1 MGWGYYSTGKSRLYF
16 SRTMNHKRLIAKL
29 VQNIEL
35 PPEKMFFCGLEKE
48 SMRASQDGKIAT
60 SPHPHSLGSALTH
73 PYITT
78 DFTESLLEIVS
89 PPFSQINELMDFM
102 ARIHGYISHH
112 IGEEIIW
119 PASMPPRITNSADI
133 KIAEYGSS
141 YPGRIRHIYRK
152 GLALRYG
159 KMMQTIAGIHFN
171 FSFSADFIEM
181 RKNLLEENSS
191 KNDLY
196 FHIMR
201 NYIRLSWLVNYLFG
215 ASPMIDK
222 SFLNQSSIPDFLKPF
237 GKSSYIHPLSTCLRM
252 SRLGYTNL
260 YQDDLPLC
268 FNNLE
273 DYLATMRR
281 MLSTSDPNYLKAGIK
296 INGEY
301 QQLNA
306 NQLQVENEYYA
317 SIRPKANRSF
327 TEKTIDML
335 ISHGVEYLEIRN
347 LDLDPFLPFGIAQ
360 EQLLFLQLLFCY
372 CSLIPSPKVD
382 ASECHHIRCLDEK
395 ILMHNMTIA
404 TKYLKDERSNRQLA
418 QVGLDILNSMMPL
431 AQTLESLSSNQNLQY
446 SLVLKKQIE
455 KLTNTSL
462 LPAKQLID
470 YTKTNGQDFI
480 SAICQ
485 LAAQHKKH
493 YRIDETQED
502 ELAQISQESHL
513 KQLELEIASKG
524 NFDDFIASYLGT
536 QQEQAQL
543 S

>member
-1 MGWGYYSTGKSRLYF
+1 MGRRNYSTGKPGLYLA
-16 SRTMNHKRLIAKL
+16 RTMNHKRFISKL

-35 PPEKMFFCGLEKE
+35 SPEKMFLCGLEKE
-48 SMRASQDGKIAT
+48 SMRASQDGKIAI

-89 PPFSQINELMDFM
+89 PPFSQIDQLMDFM
-102 ARIHGYISHH
+102 ARIHGYINHH

-119 PASMPPRITNSADI
+119 PASMPPMITNSTAI

-141 YPGRIRHIYRK
+141 HPGRIRHIYRR

-171 FSFSADFIEM
+171 FSLSADFVEM
-181 RKNLLEENSS
+181 RRELLGEDLS
-191 KNDLY
+191 KDELY

-215 ASPMIDK
+215 ASPLIDK
-222 SFLNQSSIPDFLKPF
+222 SFLNQRSIPSFLKPF
-237 GKSSYIHPLSTCLRM
+237 GKSSYIHPFSTCLRM

-260 YQDDLPLC
+260 YQDELPLC
-268 FNNLE
+268 FNTLG
-273 DYLATMRR
+273 DYLATMRK
-281 MLSTSDPNYLKAGIK
+281 MLSTSNPNYVKAGIK

-306 NQLQVENEYYA
+306 NELQVENEYYA
-317 SIRPKANRSF
+317 SIRPKANRDF

-335 ISHGVEYLEIRN
+335 ASHGVEYLEIRN
-347 LDLDPFLPFGIAQ
+347 LDLDPFLPFGIAE

-372 CSLIPSPKVD
+372 CSLTPSPKVD
-382 ASECHHIRCLDEK
+382 VSECHHIRCLDEK
-395 ILMHNMTIA
+395 ILMNNMNIA
-404 TKYLKDERSNRQLA
+404 TGSLKDERSNEQLA
-418 QVGLDILNSMMPL
+418 QVGLDLLNSMMPL
-431 AQTLESLSSNQNLQY
+431 AETLERLSSNQSLQY
-446 SLVLKKQIE
+446 SLVLNKQIE
-455 KLTNTSL
+455 KLTNTNL
-462 LPAKQLID
+462 LPAKRLID
-470 YTKTNGQDFI
+470 RAKANGQDFI
-480 SAICQ
+480 SAMCQ

-493 YRIDETQED
+493 YRLDNNQE
-502 ELAQISQESHL
+502 EALAQIAQESHL
-513 KQLELEIASKG
+513 KQLELERASKG
-524 NFDDFIASYLGT
+524 SFDDFMASYLGT
-536 QQEQAQL
+536 QQEQAKL